1 MSPKAIKAPQ
11 DANEKTKQPKLTD
24 YPLRDQLKAKSKDS
38 SATAQ
43 LSGATGMEGNSQNS
57 KVDEILTIVTTIKTD
72 LDNIR
77 GEIKDCIKRVNEAET
92 RISNAEDEVEILRA
106 KTCAMEE
113 KQKMLEEKVLDLESR
128 SRRNNLRLAFLPEG
142 SEGRDPCKF
151 LEKWLPETFGREIY
165 ATPFII
171 ERAHRIGP
179 RRDDKEAPRV
189 LIIKFLNYR
198 DKMATV
204 TAARAKGN
212 IHYEEQQVRFYPDLA
227 AGVHQQRKLFDP
239 IRGELRKLGLRHGL
253 IHPAKLLVTQDGKT
267 FAFKTPAEAWKFIRK
282 TQNGEDP

>member
-1 MSPKAIKAPQ
+1 MPPKAIKTPQ
-11 DANEKTKQPKLTD
+11 DVNEKAKQPKLTD
-24 YPLRDQLKAKSKDS
+24 YALRDQQKANANDS

-43 LSGATGMEGNSQNS
+43 LAGATGTEGKSQDS
-57 KVDEILTIVTTIKTD
+57 KVDEILAIVTTIKTD

-77 GEIKDCIKRVNEAET
+77 GEMKDCVKRVNEAET

-106 KTCAMEE
+106 KTRAMEA
-113 KQKMLEEKVLDLESR
+113 KQKALEEKMLDLESR

-171 ERAHRIGP
+171 ERAHKIGP
-179 RRDDKEAPRV
+179 RRVNNEAPRV
-189 LIIKFLNYR
+189 LIMKFLNYR

-227 AGVHQQRKLFDP
+227 AEVHQQRKLFDP
-239 IRGELRKLGLRHGL
+239 IREELRKLGLRHGL
-253 IHPAKLLVTQDGKT
+253 LHPAKLLVTQDGKT
-267 FAFKTPAEAWKFIRK
+267 FAFKTPAEAWNFIRK
-282 TQNGEDP
+282 TQNVEDP